1 MNKLFKSSEKIG
13 EIVTRFPKA
22 MEVFKEYN
30 IDFCC
35 GGDRTLSSAID
46 IQYLNEG
53 EVLSKLEEAYKKTQ
67 GIVLKDIDWRN
78 ASYSDLIDYVVKTHH
93 AYMHKELPQL
103 SELITTILRVHGA
116 NHEELEKVYK
126 LFHTLRTELDEHLI
140 KEEVTLFPL
149 IKEYEKAPTDA
160 LLDKALKIIKDLE
173 SEHTGA
179 GDILKEI
186 RKITLDYTIPQDVCN
201 TFKFTYTKLGEMEND
216 LFQHIHLENNI
227 LFPRLGREKALS
239 FNAKLDITDYAPE
252 DRHAI
257 IFSTFDNLKF
267 GERMQITSDEDTS
280 QLYNEFLIERPEQF
294 EWEYLSEVPGAWR
307 VAIIK
312 L

>member
-35 GGDRTLSSAID
+35 GGDRPLSAALD
-46 IQYLNEG
+46 KQYLNEG

-67 GIVLKDIDWRN
+67 GLVLSDIDWVS
-78 ASYSDLIDYVVKTHH
+78 ATYSDLIDYVVNKHH

-103 SELITTILRVHGA
+103 SELLTTILRVHGE
-116 NHEELEKVYK
+116 NHSELSKVYK
-126 LFHTLRTELDEHLI
+126 LFHTLKMELDEHLI

-149 IKEYEKAPTDA
+149 IKEYEKEPTDA
-160 LLDKALKIIKDLE
+160 LLIKALKVIKELE

-179 GDILKEI
+179 GDILKEL
-186 RKITLDYTIPQDVCN
+186 RKITLDYAIPQDVCN
-201 TFKFTYTKLGEMEND
+201 TFKFAYTKLEEMEYD

-227 LFPRLGREKALS
+227 LFPRLEKERTIVFDAEVDVT
-239 FNAKLDITDYAPE
+239 KYAPK
-252 DRHAI
+252 DKHPI

-267 GERMQITSDEDTS
+267 GERMQLINDHDPSP
-280 QLYNEFLIERPEQF
+280 LYYQFLAERPEQF
-294 EWEYLSEVPGAWR
+294 EWKYLAQGPEVWR